1 MNQLSYPAQPSCCN
15 IVNCSICNAHMRN
28 SLPAPGICELVPSPP
43 ALGRSGCFCV
53 TSEDHVISSDAMQ
66 QRKSIWSL
74 LHCSPQIYELGTWG
88 EFQLLCW
95 LSWESWWAT
104 GCLVLCIQKLWLWP
118 RWSHCC
124 SISLRHAGLRLS
136 AFALSASSI
145 LCTSCSGQTLLHYAQ
160 ESGLYRMQRI
170 WFYTI
175 IDNKQHHNIA
185 TNWFFLII

>member
-1 MNQLSYPAQPSCCN
+1 MC
-15 IVNCSICNAHMRN
+15 N

-53 TSEDHVISSDAMQ
+53 TFEDPVIFSDAMQ

-74 LHCSPQIYELGTWG
+74 LRCFAETNEMGIWE

-95 LSWESWWAT
+95 VSWESRWAA
-104 GCLVLCIQKLWLWP
+104 GCLALCIQKLWLWP

-124 SISLRHAGLRLS
+124 SIALHHAVLHLS
-136 AFALSASSI
+136 AFASPAWSI
-145 LCTSCSGQTLLHYAQ
+145 LSTSCSGQSLLLYAQ
-160 ESGLYRMQRI
+160 ESDLYRMQRS

-185 TNWFFLII
+185 TNWFF